1 MGKVL
6 SVPIIIGFVFL
17 VMVAL
22 ASLAAPLITVL
33 DPNSITPSIRNL
45 KPGSVSVIE
54 VDGVRQSV
62 THWCG
67 TDSLGRDVFTRILYG
82 IRTSLLI
89 GLTVAA
95 LSVVLG
101 SLVGLVSGSVRW
113 VDAVVM
119 RIMDGIMAI
128 PSILLAMA
136 IIALFKPGVVAV
148 TLALVFPEIPRV
160 TRLVRSIV
168 LSAREE
174 EYVYAARTLG
184 TRSLKTVAIH
194 IFPNTV
200 PPVIVQGTFIC
211 ASAMLVEAVL
221 SFLGIGIPPQVP
233 TLGNIMAEGRQFFLL
248 LPGLI
253 FFPAGVLAMI
263 VLAINLLGDGLRDN
277 LDSRMKE
284 R

>member
-1 MGKVL
+1 VGKFL
-6 SVPIIIGFVFL
+6 SAPIIVGFTVL
-17 VMVAL
+17 ALLAL
-22 ASLAAPLITVL
+22 ASVAAPLITAL
-33 DPNSITPSIRNL
+33 DPNAINPALRNL
-45 KPGSVSVIE
+45 RPGAVSVIDI
-54 VDGVRQSV
+54 DGVRQSV

-67 TDSLGRDVFTRILYG
+67 TDRLGRDVFTRILYG

-89 GLTVAA
+89 GIVAA
-95 LSVVLG
+95 TLSILLG
-101 SLVGLVSGSVRW
+101 ALFGLVSGSLRW
-113 VDAVVM
+113 VDAIVM

-184 TRSLKTVAIH
+184 TRPLKTVLMH
-194 IFPNTV
+194 IFPSTV

-211 ASAMLVEAVL
+211 ASAMLVEAAL
-221 SFLGIGIPPQVP
+221 SFLGVGIPPEAP

-248 LPGLI
+248 FPGLI
-253 FFPAGVLAMI
+253 FFPAGVLAAV
-263 VLAINLLGDGLRDN
+263 VLAINLVGYGLRDS
-277 LDSRMKE
+277 LDRQI
-284 R
+284 RDR

>member
-1 MGKVL
+1 MGKFL
-6 SVPIIIGFVFL
+6 SAPIIVGFVFL
-17 VMVAL
+17 AL
-22 ASLAAPLITVL
+22 VTLAGLAAPLISAL
-33 DPNSITPSIRNL
+33 EPNAINPSARNL
-45 KPGSVSVIE
+45 PTGSVSYVEI
-54 VDGVRQSV
+54 DGIRRTIV
-62 THWCG
+62 HWCG

-82 IRTSLLI
+82 IRMSLLI
-89 GLTVAA
+89 GLIVAS
-95 LSVVLG
+95 LSILFG
-101 SLVGLVSGSVRW
+101 TLIGLVSGSVRW
-113 VDAVVM
+113 VDSIVM
-119 RIMDGIMAI
+119 RIMDGLMAI

-136 IIALFKPGVVAV
+136 IIALFKPGVAAV

-184 TRSLKTVAIH
+184 TRPLRTVAIH
-194 IFPNTV
+194 IFPNTI

-221 SFLGIGIPPQVP
+221 SFLGIGIPPEVP
-233 TLGNIMAEGRQFFLL
+233 TLGNVMAEGRQFFVL

-253 FFPAGVLAMI
+253 FFPACVLATI

-277 LDSRMKE
+277 LDRHMKGH
-284 R
+284 